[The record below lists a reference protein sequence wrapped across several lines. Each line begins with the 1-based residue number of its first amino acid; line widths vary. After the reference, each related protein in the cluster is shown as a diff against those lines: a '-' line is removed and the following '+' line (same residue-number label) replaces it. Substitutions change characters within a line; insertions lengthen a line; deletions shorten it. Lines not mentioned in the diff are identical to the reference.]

1 MPLGPRC
8 GWTDRGLARVQ
19 QAQAGHHSR
28 LAKALH
34 ACRRTKLGKQNS
46 DFSIVYSIIFQGLVI
61 DYGIEPWLQRIWRTK
76 KRFEMV
82 MEGEDLQKGWIL
94 CCFANFHI
102 FVGSGWNK
110 IRQLFHWAKPRRFEL
125 NECYYAKK
133 FPESKSSIII
143 SSSFLQWIL
152 LDSVCENVVSY
163 SFRPSTHA
171 STTMVPLS
179 MWKEVSLW
187 RAHQLWEIG
196 YTTAENYNGLI
207 YDDYL
212 QAILL
217 DYRDNFQRKDIIKSK
232 YLKNFIWTE
241 TDSNQLREF

>member
-82 MEGEDLQKGWIL
+82 LEGDPKRM
-94 CCFANFHI
+94 NF
-102 FVGSGWNK
+102 V
-110 IRQLFHWAKPRRFEL
+110 LFHQISYFEISWAVGETKWDNSLTEQSHEGFEL
-125 NECYYAKK
+125 NECYYANK
-133 FPESKSSIII
+133 FPDSKSSIII

-152 LDSVCENVVSY
+152 LDFV
-163 SFRPSTHA
+163 
-171 STTMVPLS
+171 
-179 MWKEVSLW
+179 W
-187 RAHQLWEIG
+187 
-196 YTTAENYNGLI
+196 
-207 YDDYL
+207 DDYL
-212 QAILL
+212 QAI
-217 DYRDNFQRKDIIKSK
+217 
-232 YLKNFIWTE
+232 
-241 TDSNQLREF
+241 

>member
-46 DFSIVYSIIFQGLVI
+46 DFSIVHSIIFQELVI
-61 DYGIEPWLQRIWRTK
+61 DIGIEPWLQRIWQTK

-125 NECYYAKK
+125 NEYHYAKK
-133 FPESKSSIII
+133 SLNLKAPYSYHLPSCSEYYLIPFVKMLWVTVSDQAPM
-143 SSSFLQWIL
+143 LQLPWYHYL
-152 LDSVCENVVSY
+152 CEKKLVY
-163 SFRPSTHA
+163 
-171 STTMVPLS
+171 
-179 MWKEVSLW
+179 E
-187 RAHQLWEIG
+187 
-196 YTTAENYNGLI
+196 GLI
-207 YDDYL
+207 NCGKLDIQL
-212 QAILL
+212 QRTLMAWFMMITCKP
-217 DYRDNFQRKDIIKSK
+217 Y
-232 YLKNFIWTE
+232 Y
-241 TDSNQLREF
+241 